1 MTFSRIGEATIAAP
15 SPLTGVVLS
24 LITVAR
30 CTRLKVWA
38 NPAAES
44 KLGIEVA
51 IPMTSSNKF
60 LQNRFLTR
68 SGLATVTLA
77 AALAVTGFLG
87 VHAAETNPPATL
99 KTAPR
104 AADAG
109 RRGYSSIVK
118 KVAPAVVNIS
128 SSRVIKTEMPQG
140 NMRRRNRGGN
150 DDNSSDPQ
158 MDPFFR
164 QFFGN
169 DLFNNSVP
177 RERKEKAL
185 GSGVIVS
192 PEGYIL
198 TNNHVVDH
206 ASEVTVV
213 LADKR
218 EMKARVVGTDSHTD
232 IAVLKIE
239 GSNFP
244 SLTLGD
250 SSKVEVGDV
259 VLAVGDPFG
268 VGQTVTGGI
277 VSATGRGGLG
287 IEEVEDFIQTD
298 APINPGNSG
307 GALVDDEGHLIGIN
321 TAILAGNSGGNQGI
335 GFAVPIN
342 MARHDMDQIL
352 AHGKVDRG
360 YLGILPQDVTPAMAK
375 AFHTQVTGA
384 LVGDVTANS
393 PASRAGLQQG
403 DIILAVNGE
412 TINDANQLRL
422 KIGVLNPNSKV
433 DLKVLRDGKT
443 QQIAVQLG
451 EFPST
456 EERASLDKKG
466 SSEGV
471 LEGVSVEN
479 ITREAAQQ
487 LKVSPQTKGV
497 IVDQVSPSSAAAEAG
512 LKEGDVIQQVNHR
525 AVTNVSEFTQAVKS
539 ATKDNPILLLVNR
552 QGNTLFL
559 AV

>member
-1 MTFSRIGEATIAAP
+1 MT
-15 SPLTGVVLS
+15 
-24 LITVAR
+24 
-30 CTRLKVWA
+30 
-38 NPAAES
+38 N
-44 KLGIEVA
+44 
-51 IPMTSSNKF
+51 F
-60 LQNRFLTR
+60 LQNRR
-68 SGLATVTLA
+68 WLATVA
-77 AALAVTGFLG
+77 ATTALAVTGFVG
-87 VHAAETNPPATL
+87 VRAAETASNPPATL

-104 AADAG
+104 SADAA
-109 RRGYSSIVK
+109 RRGYSGIVK

-128 SSRVIKTEMPQG
+128 SSRVIKTQMPQS
-140 NMRRRNRGGN
+140 NIRRRNRGGN
-150 DDNSSDPQ
+150 DQDNSGDLQ

-169 DLFNNSVP
+169 DFGNMFDGVP
-177 RERKEKAL
+177 RDRREKAL

-206 ASEVTVV
+206 ATEVTVT
-213 LADKR
+213 LGDKR
-218 EMKARVVGTDSHTD
+218 EMKARVIGTDSHTD

-244 SLTLGD
+244 YMTLGD
-250 SSKVEVGDV
+250 SSKVEVGDI

-268 VGQTVTGGI
+268 VGQTVTSGI

-307 GALVDDEGHLIGIN
+307 GALVDDDGHLIGIN

-375 AFHTQVTGA
+375 AFHTNVTGA

-393 PASRAGLQQG
+393 PASRGGLQQG
-403 DIILAVNGE
+403 DIILAVNGDAV
-412 TINDANQLRL
+412 NDANQLRL
-422 KIGVLNPNSKV
+422 KIGLLNPNSKV

-451 EFPST
+451 EFPSND
-456 EERASLDKKG
+456 ERASVDKGG
-466 SSEGV
+466 SSEGA
-471 LEGVSVEN
+471 LQGVSVEN
-479 ITREAAQQ
+479 LTRETAQQ
-487 LKVSPQTKGV
+487 LKIAPQTKGV
-497 IVDQVSPSSAAAEAG
+497 VVEQVSAASAAAEAG

-525 AVTNVSEFTQAVKS
+525 SVTNVSEFTQAVKS

-552 QGNTLFL
+552 QGNTMFM
-559 AV
+559 AING

>member
-1 MTFSRIGEATIAAP
+1 M
-15 SPLTGVVLS
+15 
-24 LITVAR
+24 
-30 CTRLKVWA
+30 
-38 NPAAES
+38 
-44 KLGIEVA
+44 
-51 IPMTSSNKF
+51 
-60 LQNRFLTR
+60 
-68 SGLATVTLA
+68 
-77 AALAVTGFLG
+77 
-87 VHAAETNPPATL
+87 
-99 KTAPR
+99 
-104 AADAG
+104 
-109 RRGYSSIVK
+109 
-118 KVAPAVVNIS
+118 
-128 SSRVIKTEMPQG
+128 
-140 NMRRRNRGGN
+140 
-150 DDNSSDPQ
+150 
-158 MDPFFR
+158 
-164 QFFGN
+164 
-169 DLFNNSVP
+169 
-177 RERKEKAL
+177 
-185 GSGVIVS
+185 
-192 PEGYIL
+192 
-198 TNNHVVDH
+198 
-206 ASEVTVV
+206 
-213 LADKR
+213 
-218 EMKARVVGTDSHTD
+218 
-232 IAVLKIE
+232 
-239 GSNFP
+239 
-244 SLTLGD
+244 
-250 SSKVEVGDV
+250 
-259 VLAVGDPFG
+259 
-268 VGQTVTGGI
+268 GQTVTGGI

>member
-1 MTFSRIGEATIAAP
+1 
-15 SPLTGVVLS
+15 
-24 LITVAR
+24 
-30 CTRLKVWA
+30 
-38 NPAAES
+38 
-44 KLGIEVA
+44 VA
-51 IPMTSSNKF
+51 IPMTISNKF
-60 LQNRFLTR
+60 LRP
-68 SGLATVTLA
+68 GLAAATLA

-87 VHAAETNPPATL
+87 VHAAETANPPATL

-104 AADAG
+104 SADAG
-109 RRGYSSIVK
+109 KRGYSGIVK

-128 SSRVIKTEMPQG
+128 SSRVIKTDAPQS

-150 DDNSSDPQ
+150 NGNDGSDLQ
-158 MDPFFR
+158 MDPFLR

-169 DLFNNSVP
+169 DFFNNSVP

-192 PEGYIL
+192 PEGYIM

-232 IAVLKIE
+232 IAILKIE

-244 SLTLGD
+244 YLTLGD

-268 VGQTVTGGI
+268 VGQTVTSGI

-307 GALVDDEGHLIGIN
+307 GALVNDEGHLIGIN
-321 TAILAGNSGGNQGI
+321 TAILSGNSGGNQGI

-384 LVGDVTANS
+384 LVGDVTKDS

-412 TINDANQLRL
+412 AINDANQLRL

-451 EFPST
+451 EFPSN
-456 EERASLDKKG
+456 EERASLDKKD
-466 SSEGV
+466 SSEGA

-487 LKVSPQTKGV
+487 LKISPQTKGV
-497 IVDQVSPSSAAAEAG
+497 VVDQVSPSSSAAEAG

-525 AVTNVSEFTQAVKS
+525 AVTNLSEFTQAVKS